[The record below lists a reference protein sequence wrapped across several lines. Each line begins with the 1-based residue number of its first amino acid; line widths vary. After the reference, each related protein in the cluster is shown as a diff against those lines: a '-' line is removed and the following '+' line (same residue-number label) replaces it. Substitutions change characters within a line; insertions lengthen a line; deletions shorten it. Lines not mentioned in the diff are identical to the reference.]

1 MVPVATMTPVTAML
15 HLVMVLVAHLI
26 VTTVIVVARVCV
38 AVGHVLVTFVVLVA
52 RLTVA
57 LVMFVV
63 IVVHLTV
70 TAMLHLVMAL
80 VTAMVHTAVI
90 VLIVVAR
97 VCVAVGHVL
106 VTSVVLVAHLTVA
119 LVMFVVIVVHLTVTA
134 MLHLVIVL
142 VTAMVL
148 VTFMVLMAHLTRV
161 LRNLRSLCPLP
172 GIRPVILSVEKKSC
186 GLDKSGTHIFGC
198 ANVNT
203 DAGPWHLLP
212 ETAHYF
218 CEIGPG
224 LTTPREHVRICSG
237 PRPTPTTARHLL
249 FKLHPRQP
257 MARHLI
263 DEDPG
268 CENRQPRQHLGQT
281 HRKAPSLQG
290 QATATSSAPRNRNIS
305 TTAETPTSATT
316 TAHGY
321 MNNIS
326 TSKARKTIEARYQRA
341 WNRDSACSWGNHPD

>member
-1 MVPVATMTPVTAML
+1 RTERKVQHIHLQAVAVRPTLRQRNPLRSHVHPAMVPVATMTPVTAML

-38 AVGHVLVTFVVLVA
+38 AVGHVLVTF
-52 RLTVA
+52 
-57 LVMFVV
+57 
-63 IVVHLTV
+63 
-70 TAMLHLVMAL
+70 
-80 VTAMVHTAVI
+80 
-90 VLIVVAR
+90 
-97 VCVAVGHVL
+97 
-106 VTSVVLVAHLTVA
+106 VVLVAHLTVA

-212 ETAHYF
+212 ETVHYF

-224 LTTPREHVRICSG
+224 LTT
-237 PRPTPTTARHLL
+237 
-249 FKLHPRQP
+249 
-257 MARHLI
+257 
-263 DEDPG
+263 
-268 CENRQPRQHLGQT
+268 
-281 HRKAPSLQG
+281 
-290 QATATSSAPRNRNIS
+290 
-305 TTAETPTSATT
+305 
-316 TAHGY
+316 
-321 MNNIS
+321 
-326 TSKARKTIEARYQRA
+326 
-341 WNRDSACSWGNHPD
+341 

>member
-38 AVGHVLVTFVVLVA
+38 AVGHVLVTF
-52 RLTVA
+52 
-57 LVMFVV
+57 
-63 IVVHLTV
+63 
-70 TAMLHLVMAL
+70 
-80 VTAMVHTAVI
+80 
-90 VLIVVAR
+90 
-97 VCVAVGHVL
+97 
-106 VTSVVLVAHLTVA
+106 VVLVAHLTVA

-212 ETAHYF
+212 ETVHYF

-224 LTTPREHVRICSG
+224 LTTHREHVRICSG

-257 MARHLI
+257 MARHLN

-268 CENRQPRQHLGQT
+268 CANRQTRQHLGQT
-281 HRKAPSLQG
+281 HRKAPSLQA
-290 QATATSSAPRNRNIS
+290 QATATSSAPINRRIT
-305 TTAETPTSATT
+305 TTAETPPSATT

-321 MNNIS
+321 MNTIS
-326 TSKARKTIEARYQRA
+326 T
-341 WNRDSACSWGNHPD
+341 